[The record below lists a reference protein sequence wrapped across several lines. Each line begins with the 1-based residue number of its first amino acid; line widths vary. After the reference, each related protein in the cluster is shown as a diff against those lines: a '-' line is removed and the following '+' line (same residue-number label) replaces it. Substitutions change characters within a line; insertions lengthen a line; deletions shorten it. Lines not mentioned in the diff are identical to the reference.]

1 MVKNLISDFL
11 YRKLTFSYVYDDK
24 PAKAGGKETIVMKMK
39 KLAALV
45 LAAAVLTTTVAP
57 SVATPVY
64 AATAEQTATDA
75 TPEQEVAVKK
85 PSKATVTA
93 KDDSVKVTIKK
104 VAGAEGYQIQYSTS
118 KKFTKKTTKS
128 KTTKKTSYTVKN
140 LKNKKTYY
148 VRVRAY
154 KLDANGKKVYSK
166 WTTVKK
172 TITK

>member
-93 KDDSVKVTIKK
+93 
-104 VAGAEGYQIQYSTS
+104 
-118 KKFTKKTTKS
+118 
-128 KTTKKTSYTVKN
+128 
-140 LKNKKTYY
+140 
-148 VRVRAY
+148 
-154 KLDANGKKVYSK
+154 
-166 WTTVKK
+166 
-172 TITK
+172 

>member
-64 AATAEQTATDA
+64 AATAE
-75 TPEQEVAVKK
+75 PV
-85 PSKATVTA
+85 
-93 KDDSVKVTIKK
+93 
-104 VAGAEGYQIQYSTS
+104 
-118 KKFTKKTTKS
+118 
-128 KTTKKTSYTVKN
+128 SYTHLDV
-140 LKNKKTYY
+140 
-148 VRVRAY
+148 Y
-154 KLDANGKKVYSK
+154 KRQMQRSFWESSRN
-166 WTTVKK
+166 
-172 TITK
+172 